1 MKNGRTLVVVSI
13 VLALVAASLAS
24 AAAAGATP
32 AFDDRSA
39 FEALKALAGSWEG
52 KTSEPGEQP
61 VTETFRVIAGGSV
74 VLEDMFPGTPHE
86 MVTVYHMDGD
96 RLVLTH
102 YCAVGNQP
110 RMRFEKTGHPG
121 EIRFAFDGGTNL
133 RADRDEHMHEVT
145 IRLAGGRMES
155 EWVSWKDG
163 ARGHAASFA
172 LARKP

>member
-1 MKNGRTLVVVSI
+1 MKNGRTPVVVSI
-13 VLALVAASLAS
+13 VLSVIALSLVS
-24 AAAAGATP
+24 AAEPGAAP
-32 AFDDRSA
+32 AFDDRTA
-39 FEALKALAGSWEG
+39 FEALKALAGNWEG
-52 KTSEPGEQP
+52 KTSEHGEQP
-61 VTETFRVIAGGSV
+61 VAETFRVIAGGSV

-86 MVTVYHMDGD
+86 MMTVYHMDGD

-102 YCAVGNQP
+102 YCAIGNQP
-110 RMRFEKTGHPG
+110 RMRFEKTGRPG
-121 EIRFAFDGGTNL
+121 EIRFAFAGGTNL

-145 IRLAGGRMES
+145 IRLAGGRLES